1 MFDVQKVLQVASS
14 EVGYKGHKTP
24 EQLDDPTANAGMKNG
39 HTYTKFGQYL
49 DNLGWVYNSKKN
61 GYAWCAIFAAYCYF
75 VSYGDRNAQK
85 MLCQHD
91 RCSAAGCGEW
101 LDYFKRQKQYYGR
114 GQGQAAD
121 VVFFC
126 DSSGENVV
134 HVGIVESI
142 KGSIMS
148 TIECNA
154 SNSVRRKTY
163 GIWDGRIVGYGRPI
177 WDMTPVGPVPDD
189 GKKVEEP
196 EPLQPVVT
204 PATPAAETKPATEPA
219 QTTPAPAKATECTI
233 TLPILKEGDKGDQI
247 KTLQVLLQR
256 YKCFSGTVNSKFD
269 KNTASAVRAFQKGK
283 GLTVTSPAVVDEAT
297 WKKLLG

>member
-1 MFDVQKVLQVASS
+1 MFDTQKVLQVAAAEAAS
-14 EVGYKGHKTP
+14 GYKGHKTP

-39 HTYTKFGQYL
+39 HTYTKYGEYL
-49 DNLGWVYNSKKN
+49 DNLGYVYNSKKN

-101 LDYFKRQKQYYGR
+101 LDYFKRQKQYFGR
-114 GQGQAAD
+114 GQGQASD

-126 DSSGENVV
+126 DSSGQNVV

-142 KGSIMS
+142 KGSIMT
-148 TIECNA
+148 TIEGNA

-163 GIWDGRIVGYGRPI
+163 GMWDGRIVGFGRPN
-177 WDMTPVGPVPDD
+177 WAMEPVGPVPEDAQTV
-189 GKKVEEP
+189 KEP

-204 PATPAAETKPATEPA
+204 PTKPAEETKPAVEP
-219 QTTPAPAKATECTI
+219 TPAPAKATECTI
-233 TLPILKEGDKGDQI
+233 TLPILKEGDKGTI
-247 KTLQVLLQR
+247 VKNLQYILQR
-256 YKCFSGTVNSKFD
+256 NKCFSGTINGKFD
-269 KNTASAVRAFQKGK
+269 KATASAVRSFQNGK
-283 GLTVTSPAVVDEAT
+283 GLKITSPAEVNAET
-297 WKKLLG
+297 WNKLFKG

>member
-1 MFDVQKVLQVASS
+1 
-14 EVGYKGHKTP
+14 
-24 EQLDDPTANAGMKNG
+24 
-39 HTYTKFGQYL
+39 
-49 DNLGWVYNSKKN
+49 
-61 GYAWCAIFAAYCYF
+61 
-75 VSYGDRNAQK
+75 

-91 RCSAAGCGEW
+91 KCSAAGCGEW
-101 LDYFKRQKQYYGR
+101 YNYFVRNKRNIGR
-114 GQGQAAD
+114 GQGQAGDLVIFVNSAGTD
-121 VVFFC
+121 IL
-126 DSSGENVV
+126 
-134 HVGIVESI
+134 HVGIVESV
-142 KGSIMS
+142 KGSTLT
-148 TIECNA
+148 TIEGNA

-163 GIWDGRIVGYGRPI
+163 GIWDGRIFGFGRPI
-177 WDMTPVGPVPDD
+177 WDMTPVGPVPEDAQT
-189 GKKVEEP
+189 VEEP

-204 PATPAAETKPATEPA
+204 PATPAAETPATKPA

-283 GLTVTSPAVVDEAT
+283 NLTVTSPAEVNAET